1 MRPPSSIYF
10 DKKDY
15 RLLDIVNDIMERGS
29 GVQTLRSLLVE
40 HMHPQGIKE
49 MAASRALRIAY
60 AIASFLDTYVSGP
73 TSDRLKALRSLR
85 DEVLLADRIF
95 YQRNTARVLTQIMK
109 ELLRSHGDTMQQLEL
124 AHDFRLVSTGTP
136 RLVRKQL
143 LKYHLLEMP
152 EDWSQFAFDNH
163 VHDASTKGRKSPT
176 HLIMDAWIKGIRHL
190 TVVYYNFVNPEIIEE
205 LIEAGSILDIQV
217 QVGIEMSAPFRDK
230 YVRFIWELHGLR
242 DTSSHLKFLREEQV
256 VKQMNLG
263 RAVSHYQQKYVLEV
277 LQAFNSN
284 HRHIVNQDL
293 GLTIE
298 PLNKQDFLAF
308 VGGGQPSLLHLARFI
323 HRAIMEQVS
332 PEIPGGQHGVK
343 RFTDEAPRN
352 FQHSQQRVRSY
363 DIETIITRFLTPSNN
378 PDIHDPSRPQQSDNI
393 PELLRF
399 SPKELMR
406 KLLTLHSSSEFTLNL
421 SNLSIQDTLELLFD
435 CEGMINHLEA
445 YNLKDAS
452 HGMTHG
458 LSTAGPIAGEAVA
471 LKSPAHFYTLIGELQ
486 EALNDDNVITLK
498 RVIRAIIWDLEE
510 DRLQLKIKL
519 DAAAAEQPYRNI
531 LDIKYQGLL
540 SRKNNLLGILF
551 NLENFHNFY
560 KERTL
565 GSRIGTSSAG
575 RAELQHGMGLVVVDT
590 LPARARRVVRQEADR
605 KKRWQIPV
613 SGLLTQNLHRRLG
626 QKDEPHVGG
635 WFSQI
640 LRRCTR
646 RGQAWKDWSLDR
658 FVFHPGRP
666 GNVVTLGGL
675 GAGNGNSAESYS
687 PYPANKIKHTWTYL
701 NTNLKN
707 TLKVLI
713 GFIPAFLTFFL
724 TKDWWLLA
732 YFGAVIWFGITAS
745 RNIIQSVLGGG
756 GLRRSP
762 LLPWNSLVS
771 WSRIADSLLYTGFS
785 VPLLDYLVK
794 TLVLDRGLGITTA
807 TDPVTLYAVM
817 GVANGLYICSHNL
830 FRGLPRSA
838 AVGNLFRSILAIPLA
853 IFLNGIVGGALLHLT
868 NIPDVSGELQKWA
881 AIISKLS
888 SDCVAAVIE
897 GLADR
902 QANIKARLGAYRSKI
917 TQIFAVFSR
926 LDLLFPEDD
935 VLDILQS
942 PKMVL
947 ETLDG
952 EAAEQEILLIVNAL
966 DLMYFWMYQPRA
978 RKALQHIVEGMD
990 REQWLIFYRS
1000 QLVLKR
1006 HKEIS
1011 QVFVDGLVGKDFSRA
1026 LSFYLARAEE
1036 YLAQLQHL
1044 GAKVGFN

>member
-1 MRPPSSIYF
+1 M
-10 DKKDY
+10 
-15 RLLDIVNDIMERGS
+15 
-29 GVQTLRSLLVE
+29 RSLLVE

-73 TSDRLKALRSLR
+73 TSHRLKALRSLR
-85 DEVLLADRIF
+85 DEVLLTDRIF

-205 LIEAGSILDIQV
+205 LIEAGSILDIHV
-217 QVGIEMSAPFRDK
+217 HVGIEFSAPFREN
-230 YVRFIWELHGLR
+230 YVRFIWEIQGLR
-242 DTSSHLKFLREEQV
+242 DTGSFLKFLREEQV
-256 VKQMNLG
+256 VNQMNLG
-263 RAVSHYQQKYVLEV
+263 RDVSLYQQKYVLEV
-277 LQAFNSN
+277 LEAFNSK
-284 HRHIVNQDL
+284 HRRIVNLDL

-323 HRAIMEQVS
+323 HRAIMEQAS
-332 PEIPGGQHGVK
+332 PEISGGKLQSHK
-343 RFTDEAPRN
+343 RI
-352 FQHSQQRVRSY
+352 RSY
-363 DIETIITRFLTPSNN
+363 DVETIITRFLMPSNN
-378 PDIHDPSRPQQSDNI
+378 PDIHDPLRPQQTNNI

-452 HGMTHG
+452 HGMTSG
-458 LSTAGPIAGEAVA
+458 LSTAGPIAGEAVT

-510 DRLQLKIKL
+510 DRLQLKSKL
-519 DAAAAEQPYRNI
+519 DEATAEQPYRNI
-531 LDIKYQGLL
+531 LDIEYQGLL
-540 SRKNNLLGILF
+540 SRKNNLLEILF

-560 KERTL
+560 KKRTL
-565 GSRIGTSSAG
+565 GSRIGTSSTG
-575 RAELQHGMGLVVVDT
+575 RAELQHGMGLVVMDT

-613 SGLLTQNLHRRLG
+613 SGLLTKNVHRRLG
-626 QKDEPHVGG
+626 QKDEPHVRG

-640 LRRCTR
+640 YRRCAR

-658 FVFHPGRP
+658 FVFHPGRR

-675 GAGNGNSAESYS
+675 GAGNGNSTESYS
-687 PYPANKIKHTWTYL
+687 PGSTNKLKHTWTYL

-794 TLVLDRGLGITTA
+794 TVVLDRGLGITTA

-817 GVANGLYICSHNL
+817 GVANGLYICGHNM

-853 IFLNGIVGGALLHLT
+853 IFINGIVGGILLQLT

-902 QANIKARLGAYRSKI
+902 QANIKARLGAYRAKI
-917 TQIFAVFSR
+917 SQIFAVFSR

-947 ETLDG
+947 ETLDS
-952 EAAEQEILLIVNAL
+952 EAAEQETLLIVNAL

-1036 YLAQLQHL
+1036 YLDQLQHL
-1044 GAKVGFN
+1044 GAKVGFK

>member
-1 MRPPSSIYF
+1 MRQPSSIYF

-15 RLLDIVNDIMERGS
+15 QLLGIVNDIMERGS
-29 GVQTLRSLLVE
+29 AAHTLRSLLVE

-60 AIASFLDTYVSGP
+60 AIASMLDTFVTGIS
-73 TSDRLKALRSLR
+73 SNRLKALRSLR
-85 DEVLLADRIF
+85 DEVLLADKIF
-95 YQRNTARVLTQIMK
+95 YQKNTARVLTQIMK
-109 ELLRSHGDTMQQLEL
+109 ELLRSHGNTRQQLEL
-124 AHDFRLVSTGTP
+124 AHDFRLVSNGTP

-143 LKYHLLEMP
+143 AKFHLLEMP

-176 HLIMDAWIKGIRHL
+176 HLVMDAWIKGIRHL

-205 LIEAGSILDIQV
+205 LIEAGSILDIHI
-217 QVGIEMSAPFRDK
+217 QVGIELSVPFRDK
-230 YVRFIWELHGLR
+230 YVRFIWELHGFR
-242 DTSSHLKFLREEQV
+242 DNNSYMKFLQEEKV
-256 VKQMNLG
+256 VNLMTLG
-263 RAVSHYQQKYVLEV
+263 RAVSLYQQEYVFKV
-277 LQAFNSN
+277 LKAFNAN
-284 HRHIVNQDL
+284 HRKLLNQDL
-293 GLTIE
+293 GLKIE
-298 PLNKQDFLAF
+298 PLSKQDFLTF
-308 VGGGQPSLLHLARFI
+308 VGAGQPSLLHLARFI
-323 HRAIMEQVS
+323 HSTIMKQISREG
-332 PEIPGGQHGVK
+332 PGGKNGAGK
-343 RFTDEAPRN
+343 CSDDGKSD
-352 FQHSQQRVRSY
+352 FQQSHRRISNY
-363 DIETIITRFLTPSNN
+363 DIESIITRYLMPSSN
-378 PDIHDPSRPQQSDNI
+378 PDIHDPSRPQQLDKV

-421 SNLSIQDTLELLFD
+421 SNLSIQDTLELLYD

-458 LSTAGPIAGEAVA
+458 LSAAGPIAGEAVA
-471 LKSPAHFYTLIGELQ
+471 LKSPTHFYTLIGELQ
-486 EALNDDNVITLK
+486 EALNNDNVIALK

-510 DRLQLKIKL
+510 DRLLLKSKL
-519 DAAAAEQPYRNI
+519 DLVATGQPDRNALDVQYQQLLDRKNTL
-531 LDIKYQGLL
+531 LDI
-540 SRKNNLLGILF
+540 LF
-551 NLENFHNFY
+551 TLENFHYFY
-560 KERTL
+560 KKRTL
-565 GSRIGTSSAG
+565 GSRIGTSSTG
-575 RAELQHGMGLVVVDT
+575 RAELQHGMGLVVLDT
-590 LPARARRVVRQEADR
+590 LPARSQRVVWQEVAQKMR
-605 KKRWQIPV
+605 SQIPV
-613 SGLLTQNLHRRLG
+613 SGLLTKNVHRRFG
-626 QKDEPHVGG
+626 QDSEPRVRG
-635 WFSQI
+635 WFYQ
-640 LRRCTR
+640 LCLTCAR
-646 RGQAWKDWSLDR
+646 RGEAWKDWSLDR
-658 FVFHPGRP
+658 LSIHPGRP

-675 GAGNGNSAESYS
+675 GGGIENGNNSSS
-687 PYPANKIKHTWTYL
+687 HYPGSKIKDTWTYL

-707 TLKVLI
+707 TLKVLF
-713 GFIPAFLTFFL
+713 GLIPAFLTFVL

-732 YFGAVIWFGITAS
+732 YFGAFIWFGITAS

-762 LLPWNSLVS
+762 LLPWNSMVS
-771 WSRIADSLLYTGFS
+771 WSRISDSLLYTGFS

-794 TLVLDRGLGITTA
+794 TLLLDRGLGITTA

-817 GVANGLYICSHNL
+817 GVANGLYICSHNV

-853 IFLNGIVGGALLHLT
+853 ILLNGVIGGVLLHVT
-868 NIPDVSGELQKWA
+868 DIPDVSGELQKWA
-881 AIISKLS
+881 AIISKFS

-917 TQIFAVFSR
+917 AQIFAVFSR

-942 PKMVL
+942 PGMVL
-947 ETLDG
+947 ETLDSD
-952 EAAEQEILLIVNAL
+952 ASEQETLLIVNAL

-978 RKALQHIVEGMD
+978 RKALQHIVERMD
-990 REQWLIFYRS
+990 QEQWLIFYRS

-1011 QVFVDGLVGKDFSRA
+1011 QVFVDGLVGKNFSRA
-1026 LSFYLARAEE
+1026 LSFYLDRSEE
-1036 YLAQLQHL
+1036 YLFELQQL
-1044 GAKVGFN
+1044 GAKVGFS